1 MPFNLG
7 GGLIAIFNSKWS
19 RNVGKVLVGLNK
31 NKGFTLV
38 ELLIVI
44 VILGILAAIVI
55 SRFAGATKETKEA
68 NLKGNLNSIRSALET
83 YKAYSQSGIY
93 PLVLDDLWKGTTADV
108 LSKTFIDN
116 IPQDPFYKK
125 RTVYASSIYFDP
137 NDAATDR
144 DNKINGGGG
153 WAYDSQTGRICADYK
168 STDTIVG
175 TPIDTSWGSKY
186 NIW

>member
-55 SRFAGATKETKEA
+55 SRFAGATKDRVAEA
-68 NLKGNLNSIRSALET
+68 MSHSHQNAGPR
-83 YKAYSQSGIY
+83 
-93 PLVLDDLWKGTTADV
+93 
-108 LSKTFIDN
+108 
-116 IPQDPFYKK
+116 
-125 RTVYASSIYFDP
+125 
-137 NDAATDR
+137 
-144 DNKINGGGG
+144 
-153 WAYDSQTGRICADYK
+153 
-168 STDTIVG
+168 
-175 TPIDTSWGSKY
+175 
-186 NIW
+186 